1 MALTDLEISLQA
13 ALQDFGL
20 TTLPKEVKKD
30 SGIELIEGIAL
41 VTKSNGIQGYVKV
54 SGDGDGGI
62 TIKKDYGQALLIR
75 SIDKLYPVQTLD
87 TKRFKPDLRSDK
99 QIIKFLCKSDYDE
112 PEVAALLSKENKTP
126 EQIKADRD
134 IIKKYI
140 NTVAIKIAKQKLAEE
155 ERIEELRSYA
165 SRIKNGEED

>member
-1 MALTDLEISLQA
+1 MTLTEQEITLQA

-20 TTLPKEVKKD
+20 TMLPKEIKKD

-41 VTKSNGIQGYVKV
+41 VTKSNGMQGYVKV
-54 SGDGDGGI
+54 SGDGEGGI
-62 TIKKDYGQALLIR
+62 TIKKDYGHALLIR

-87 TKRFKPDLRSDK
+87 AKRFKPDLRSDK

-112 PEVAALLSKENKTP
+112 AEITALLSKDNKTP
-126 EQIKADRD
+126 DKIKSDRD

-140 NTVAIKIAKQKLAEE
+140 NTVAIKIAKQKLQEE
-155 ERIEELRSYA
+155 ERIEELKSYA
-165 SRIKNGEED
+165 SRINNGKEN